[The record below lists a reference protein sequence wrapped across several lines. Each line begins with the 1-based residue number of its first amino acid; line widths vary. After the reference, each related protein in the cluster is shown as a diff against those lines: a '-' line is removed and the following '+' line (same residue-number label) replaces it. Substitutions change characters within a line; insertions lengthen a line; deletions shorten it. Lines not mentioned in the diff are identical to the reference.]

1 MRKHFQIPLVS
12 LALHIYWKQTKTL
25 NENYKPI
32 SLMNKDKKIL
42 NKILANQIQQCK
54 K

>member
-12 LALHIYWKQTKTL
+12 PKLHRYWKHTKTL
-25 NENYKPI
+25 KENYKTI

-42 NKILANQIQQCK
+42 NKIVTNQIRQSK
-54 K
+54 N